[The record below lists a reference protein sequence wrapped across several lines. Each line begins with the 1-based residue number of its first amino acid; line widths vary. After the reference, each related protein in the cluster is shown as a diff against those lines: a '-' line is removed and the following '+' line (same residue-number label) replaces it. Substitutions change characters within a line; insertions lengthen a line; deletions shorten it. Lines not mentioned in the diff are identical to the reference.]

1 MALTKVPSNLDAA
14 ISVTQ
19 SSGDNSTKVAT
30 TSYVDTAISALSDSA
45 PAALNTL
52 NEIAAALGDDANY
65 ASTTTAAIA
74 AKLPLSGGTM
84 SGDLNMNSQ
93 DITNL
98 DTLTSAHFI
107 TRANV
112 NGTGQGGAFI
122 PSGKRLGFDQSGT
135 RSWTQYAAGGNL
147 LFASGDGA
155 GAIQANNFTGV
166 TLALSG
172 TSTLNGTVTIATGA
186 TTGSRTIKDNYA
198 NGSLANQGFLRSSGG
213 NYWTYGAYQD
223 GSANWKS
230 AVSVALERSIYAMD
244 EDSAYWSFAPSQ
256 TVAIGSDLTTQP
268 VEKIRF
274 DLQNG
279 RVGIGEAAPANLLHV
294 KASDT
299 GIAPHGSAQ
308 IVLEREGTNYLQFLT
323 AENGTSGIL
332 FGDGSDV
339 DVSKIYVDHN
349 TTKMTFVNEASET
362 MTLNGN
368 KVGIGTVT
376 PDLTLDVTHATAAQY
391 IATFQNTGSNLQLKL
406 GCEAVGYLNIQ
417 GARIDNGNPYNLSL
431 QADGSNVGIGITV
444 TDSKLHI
451 KGAASNGIAGL
462 VKIQQTPTHSYSPSS
477 FIGPGR
483 SLDLMTASNSN
494 ADSSG
499 IRFANPGG
507 SRETFIGVVQTGGQG
522 DLVIQ
527 GYNGSAYGERFRV
540 KADGS
545 IGINNTAPAASISI
559 GTDNAYVQ
567 EWEYAKGFKR
577 HDTGVSG
584 ANGNYNISTYINVQ
598 SYRGL
603 CVDYYESGH
612 YFNNGAAY
620 YFRHSKIY
628 VILEGSTLRVGD
640 VVLVRSTGNRTDAIV
655 NAPSIAVSAS
665 GQFTITSTILSGF
678 AHYVSVDVSGSGFI
692 SIGAIG

>member
-147 LFASGDGA
+147 LFASGDGN

-244 EDSAYWSFAPSQ
+244 EDSAYWSFAPAQ

-279 RVGIGEAAPANLLHV
+279 N
-294 KASDT
+294 
-299 GIAPHGSAQ
+299 
-308 IVLEREGTNYLQFLT
+308 
-323 AENGTSGIL
+323 
-332 FGDGSDV
+332 
-339 DVSKIYVDHN
+339 
-349 TTKMTFVNEASET
+349 
-362 MTLNGN
+362 
-368 KVGIGTVT
+368 VGIGTNNPFSKLQTGNNTFSGGHGMYSNARVGISNHGSLT
-376 PDLTLDVTHATAAQY
+376 GLMLASTYNDASHPDYGLVFVQGPSTSSYNVWSISPDGPAKGTGLNFHYGAQATNIHGASHKRITFKGDGSVIIGSGGTTTYNAALQVKGNITTTVDGDAYQLYYTESRDFITHSGAAAIIKQ
-391 IATFQNTGSNLQLKL
+391 
-406 GCEAVGYLNIQ
+406 
-417 GARIDNGNPYNLSL
+417 IDNDASTAMIQFRAWNNSPLMTMMNSGNVS
-431 QADGSNVGIGITV
+431 IGN
-444 TDSKLHI
+444 
-451 KGAASNGIAGL
+451 GAASTVSRL
-462 VKIQQTPTHSYSPSS
+462 KT
-477 FIGPGR
+477 IG
-483 SLDLMTASNSN
+483 ASNTSSN
-494 ADSSG
+494 YTFEACNASG
-499 IRFANPGG
+499 NTRFLVRNDGETNFYNASNQPSFQVASTGIKSFLGQNAFPTVFYKSGG
-507 SRETFIGVVQTGGQG
+507 YSEQTVTRFSMTMIGNTAY
-522 DLVIQ
+522 VIQ
-527 GYNGSAYGERFRV
+527 FAGMA
-540 KADGS
+540 
-545 IGINNTAPAASISI
+545 
-559 GTDNAYVQ
+559 
-567 EWEYAKGFKR
+567 
-577 HDTGVSG
+577 
-584 ANGNYNISTYINVQ
+584 
-598 SYRGL
+598 
-603 CVDYYESGH
+603 
-612 YFNNGAAY
+612 NGAAHVRLIGSHWTQGY
-620 YFRHSKIY
+620 GTGRESYIFTDSYTSISELNQYNHSTATSGGWTITRASTPSANSNLVITKTAGNY
-628 VILEGSTLRVGD
+628 VGSFVAMIEITSQWPL
-640 VVLVRSTGNRTDAIV
+640 TIA
-655 NAPSIAVSAS
+655 SIA
-665 GQFTITSTILSGF
+665 
-678 AHYVSVDVSGSGFI
+678 
-692 SIGAIG
+692 